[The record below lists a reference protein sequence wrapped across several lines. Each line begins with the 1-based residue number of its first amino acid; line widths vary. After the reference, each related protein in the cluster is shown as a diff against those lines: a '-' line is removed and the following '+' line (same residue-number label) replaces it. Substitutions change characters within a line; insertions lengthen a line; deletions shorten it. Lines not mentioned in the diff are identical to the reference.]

1 MTRVVPSTVQVR
13 RATRPLSGTV
23 EVPSDK
29 SLSHRAVLFGALAEG
44 VTHASGVLDS
54 ADVRSTIEAVSAL
67 GAVVTVAAGRRGLDV
82 TVEGWGPRGP
92 VAPDGPIDCGNSGT
106 TVRLL
111 AGILAGWPLSV
122 ELRGDASLS
131 ARPMGRIA
139 HPLVA
144 MGAQVITTDGHLPV
158 TIAGGVLRPI
168 DYASPVASAQV
179 KSAVLLAGLRA
190 QGRTSVTEPTLSR
203 DHTERLLPAFGVDV
217 LVAHDACRAS
227 VEGPAVLS
235 ATDVTVPADPS
246 SAAFPVIAALLVRG
260 SEVHLPGVCVNPT
273 RTGFLRVLERM
284 GADVHE
290 VRRRSVGG
298 EPVADLVARH
308 GAALRPV
315 TVNASEVPALVDE
328 VPILAVAA
336 CMAEGVSR
344 FEGVGEL
351 RVKESDRLEATVYAL
366 SALGAEVR
374 AGEDWLEVRGPARL
388 RGAQLSSLGDHR
400 LAMAWAVAGL
410 AAEGIT
416 TIEGFDAVCVS
427 YPGFLDDLAALGA
440 DL

>member
-1 MTRVVPSTVQVR
+1 MTRVVPSTVRVR

-23 EVPSDK
+23 EVPADK

-44 VTHASGVLDS
+44 ITHASGVLDS

-67 GAVVTVAAGRRGLDV
+67 GAVVTVAEGRRGLDV
-82 TVEGWGPRGP
+82 TVAGWGSRGP

-111 AGILAGWPLSV
+111 AGILAGWPLAV
-122 ELRGDASLS
+122 ELRGDTSLS
-131 ARPMGRIA
+131 VRPMGRIA
-139 HPLVA
+139 DPLVA
-144 MGAQVITTDGHLPV
+144 MGAQVTTTEGHLPV
-158 TIAGGVLRPI
+158 TVAGGGLRSI
-168 DYASPVASAQV
+168 DHASPVASAQV

-217 LVAHDACRAS
+217 LVEPDACRAS
-227 VEGPAVLS
+227 VKGPAVLS

-246 SAAFPVIAALLVRG
+246 SAAFPMIAALLVRR

-284 GADVHE
+284 GADVRE
-290 VRRRSVGG
+290 TGRRTVGG

-308 GAALRPV
+308 GATLRPV
-315 TVNASEVPALVDE
+315 TVHASEVPTLVDE

-344 FEGVGEL
+344 FEGIGEL
-351 RVKESDRLEATVYAL
+351 RVKESDRLEATAHAL
-366 SALGAEVR
+366 SALGAEIR
-374 AGEDWLEVRGPARL
+374 AGEDWLEVHGPARL
-388 RGAQLSSLGDHR
+388 RGAELYSLGDHR

-410 AAEGIT
+410 AADGVT